1 MKGMNISEQNR
12 LTDREIKLV
21 VTSGKRE
28 MVREG

>member
-1 MKGMNISEQNR
+1 MNISEQNR

-21 VTSGKRE
+21 VTGGKRE